1 MMPAASLSE
10 GAVVSSGV
18 LEVLWVGGLPTL
30 LFTTCP
36 YPLAPAPFGI
46 D

>member
-18 LEVLWVGGLPTL
+18 LEVLWGGGLPPL
-30 LFTTCP
+30 L
-36 YPLAPAPFGI
+36 LLHALS
-46 D
+46 

>member
-18 LEVLWVGGLPTL
+18 LEVLWVVD
-30 LFTTCP
+30 
-36 YPLAPAPFGI
+36 YPPSLRHSASI
-46 D
+46 DLILQT